1 MFVVAVI
8 LILASFAIPAYQNI
22 IVRSREAVLR
32 DDLFT
37 MRSMIDRF
45 TLDNKRPPA
54 ALEELAEKGYLGE
67 VPTDPITRSKET
79 WLVDSEDFPLSGNE
93 SVLGI
98 VNVHSGSDEM
108 CDCKLLK
115 SNMLV

>member
-1 MFVVAVI
+1 MMAVVAMF

-45 TLDNKRPPA
+45 TLDNKRPPVS
-54 ALEELAEKGYLGE
+54 LEELVVSVNRPPVGRGNSLG
-67 VPTDPITRSKET
+67 VPLPP
-79 WLVDSEDFPLSGNE
+79 SEGN
-93 SVLGI
+93 
-98 VNVHSGSDEM
+98 D
-108 CDCKLLK
+108 
-115 SNMLV
+115 

>member
-54 ALEELAEKGYLGE
+54 SLEELAEKGYLGE
-67 VPTDPITRSKET
+67 RGSADRRVCGLRLFSWERADIPGRR
-79 WLVDSEDFPLSGNE
+79 
-93 SVLGI
+93 
-98 VNVHSGSDEM
+98 SDE
-108 CDCKLLK
+108 KPRT
-115 SNMLV
+115 

>member
-1 MFVVAVI
+1 MMFVVAVI
-8 LILASFAIPAYQNI
+8 LILATFAIPAYQNVV
-22 IVRSREAVLR
+22 VRSREAVLR

-37 MRSMIDRF
+37 MRAMIDRF

-54 ALEELAEKGYLGE
+54 SLEELAEKGYLGE

-79 WLVDSEDFPLSGNE
+79 WLVDTEDFPLTGSE

-98 VNVHSGSDEM
+98 VNVHSGSDETS
-108 CDCKLLK
+108 LEGTLH
-115 SNMLV
+115 S